1 MCEPSTWGAFRF
13 SCCHL
18 TLLAVSGPVWR
29 YSAGRVDGWRRRTW
43 RGRTPGLIIV
53 YMKRDR
59 FGAGNRCIVD
69 TRHHSEGARHDQ
81 AHDRYVEKMFR
92 HSVAM
97 LIHYWMLTR
106 ECPVIQEV
114 RLTAVGRSVLLPR
127 WPLFMSI
134 ALIFDLYACRGRVAR
149 RSEG

>member
-1 MCEPSTWGAFRF
+1 
-13 SCCHL
+13 
-18 TLLAVSGPVWR
+18 
-29 YSAGRVDGWRRRTW
+29 
-43 RGRTPGLIIV
+43 
-53 YMKRDR
+53 
-59 FGAGNRCIVD
+59 
-69 TRHHSEGARHDQ
+69 
-81 AHDRYVEKMFR
+81 
-92 HSVAM
+92 M
-97 LIHYWMLTR
+97 LIHYWVLTQ